1 MKLRRRVAWFREGIS
16 AMQSLRT
23 TELLPTGFSVV
34 DALSDGDS
42 AVITMRARSV
52 NSACPSCGAVSNR
65 VHSRYPRRLADLP
78 IAGRRVVL
86 TLQARRFRCKAVLCR
101 RRIFTERFDD
111 NLLKPW
117 ARRTA
122 RLDQIV
128 HCLALALGGRPAASF
143 ARHLS
148 IPVSND
154 TLLRAVRKRGNPSFA
169 PPAIIGIDDWAWRRN
184 HRYGTLICDLER
196 RKTIALLPD
205 REPATAEA
213 WLTGQPQ
220 IAVVARDRAAAM
232 RWRRRGRS
240 PRRCKWRTAGI

>member
-1 MKLRRRVAWFREGIS
+1 MPSFRAS
-16 AMQSLRT
+16 
-23 TELLPTGFSVV
+23 ELLPTGFCAVG
-34 DALSDGDS
+34 ALSEGDS
-42 AVITMRARSV
+42 AVLTIRAMSA
-52 NSACPSCGAVSNR
+52 NSSCPSCGAVSDR

-78 IAGRRVVL
+78 IAGRRAVL
-86 TLQARRFRCKAVLCR
+86 MLQARRFRCAAVLCE

-111 NLLKPW
+111 NILKPW

-128 HCLALALGGRPAASF
+128 NCLALALGGRPAASF
-143 ARHLS
+143 ALRLS

-154 TLLRAVRKRGNPSFA
+154 TLLRAVRRRGCPSFA
-169 PPAIIGIDDWAWRRN
+169 PPVIIGIDDWAWRRN

-213 WLTGQPQ
+213 WLSGQPQ
-220 IAVVARDRAAAM
+220 IAVSDE
-232 RWRRRGRS
+232 
-240 PRRCKWRTAGI
+240 AGHAFQ